1 MVRLLGLLFALT
13 LLLGACGTLAATPE
27 TLPAATLATPP
38 DPAKIDLRYP
48 GATYFD
54 AKVIW
59 PQGLPVPLQ
68 GNNIVIFSSSDSV
81 EKIAQFYR
89 EKFATAGLGTESYYY
104 CKTETDCQELYPFS
118 AYKDECVLDGRGI
131 KNCYAIYQ
139 YEFVLVTAN
148 ASTSEMDSFNLP
160 FELRKLLKAG
170 TTLVCYYGRSMTPP
184 VIPLNPVVTTAAA
197 SWTSTPVPQT
207 TH

>member
-1 MVRLLGLLFALT
+1 MVFLFALT

-27 TLPAATLATPP
+27 TLPAATLATTP

-54 AKVIW
+54 AKVIL
-59 PQGLPVPLQ
+59 PQGLLSVPLQ
-68 GNNIVIFSSSDSV
+68 GNNIVIFSSGDSV

-89 EKFATAGLGTESYYY
+89 EKFATAGLGTESNYT

-118 AYKDECVLDGRGI
+118 AFKDECVLDGRGS
-131 KNCYAIYQ
+131 KTCYAIYQ

-148 ASTSEMDSFNLP
+148 ASTSEMNNFNIP
-160 FELRKLLKAG
+160 DELRKLLKAG

-184 VIPLNPVVTTAAA
+184 VISLAPVVTTAAA
-197 SWTSTPVPQT
+197 LWTSTPAPQT
-207 TH
+207 TP